1 MNPTRLPAL
10 QGRLDQPL
18 WRLRNLYWI
27 ENKAGRMQRFTPNA
41 AQLRLHRGLWHR
53 NVVLKARQLGIS
65 TYVAMLMLDRCLFTP
80 NYHAGIIDKSLP
92 DAEQKLEKV
101 RFAWEHLDYL
111 PPGAGRQDEALA
123 YIGSLIKQQS
133 GVQKRGEWHPA
144 ADARARLAFA
154 NGSDIRLGTTLR
166 GGTLQLLHVSE
177 LAHVSVHAP
186 WRARDIRTGA
196 INTVP
201 AEGTIILESTHEG
214 GRYGV
219 NYEMTRQAM
228 ENAAAEAQ
236 GQGQSQAQAPFQKLS
251 PLDFRFFFFSWMD
264 NPEYSLPGRGGW
276 NDTLADYFEKL
287 ERQGISLSPGQ
298 KHWYARMER
307 TMGAAMKQE
316 YPSTPDEAFATG
328 NDGAIYGSQI
338 ALLREA
344 GRVGVPFEPNAAEPF
359 YTAWDLGL
367 SDHTAIW
374 LLQSWGGNVYWL
386 NHYAANQLPLEHH
399 AGKIR
404 EWEAR
409 YGPIAA
415 HFLPHD
421 AAHRD
426 PHGQSYVES
435 LAREGISAVCV
446 VPRTPDV
453 WRGINTLRGLLA
465 RSWFHP
471 DTLRQR
477 VNLRGQK
484 EPSGL
489 MSLEMY
495 RTAPPGASG
504 ACREAPLHD
513 AASHSADAARM
524 FAEAHAHGLVSP
536 RNIHHH
542 APRRARM

>member
-1 MNPTRLPAL
+1 MDTTRHPAL
-10 QGRLDQPL
+10 KGRLDQPL
-18 WRLRNLYWI
+18 WRLRHLYWI
-27 ENKAGRMQRFTPNA
+27 ENKAGRMQRFCPNA
-41 AQLRLHRGLWHR
+41 AQLRLHQGLWHR
-53 NVVLKARQLGIS
+53 NAVLKARQLGIS

-80 NYHAGIIDKSLP
+80 NFHAGIIDKSLP
-92 DAEQKLEKV
+92 DAEQKLDKV

-123 YIGSLIKQQS
+123 YIGSLLKQRS
-133 GVQKRGEWHPA
+133 GALKRGEWHPVS
-144 ADARARLAFA
+144 DARTRLAFA

-186 WRARDIRTGA
+186 WRAREIRTGA

-228 ENAAAEAQ
+228 ENTAKEGKGGA
-236 GQGQSQAQAPFQKLS
+236 LS

-264 NPEYSLPGRGGW
+264 NPEYNLPGKAGW
-276 NDTLADYFEKL
+276 GDTMAAYFEKL
-287 ERQGISLSPGQ
+287 ENEGISLDHGQ
-298 KHWYARMER
+298 KLWYARMER

-316 YPSTPDEAFATG
+316 YPTTPDEAFATG
-328 NDGAIYGSQI
+328 NDSAIYGTQI

-344 GRVGVPFEPNAAEPF
+344 GRVGAAFAANAAEPL

-374 LLQSWGGNVYWL
+374 LVQCWGGNVYWL
-386 NHYAANQLPLEHH
+386 NHYAANQLPLEHY

-404 EWEAR
+404 EWEAA

-435 LAREGISAVCV
+435 LAREGITAVCV

-453 WRGINTLRGLLA
+453 WRGINSLRGLLA

-477 VNLRGQK
+477 VNLRGEK

-524 FAEAHAHGLVSP
+524 FAEALSHGLVSP
-536 RNIHHH
+536 RNIRHQP
-542 APRRARM
+542 PRRARMG